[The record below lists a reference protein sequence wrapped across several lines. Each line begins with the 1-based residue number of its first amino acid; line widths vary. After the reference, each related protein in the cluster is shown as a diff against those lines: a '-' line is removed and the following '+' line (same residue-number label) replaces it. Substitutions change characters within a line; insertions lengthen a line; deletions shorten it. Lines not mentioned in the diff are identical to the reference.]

1 MNRVAISGPTL
12 KVLAKDPL
20 SVRWLAELCGL
31 PPTPYYPDLASAVMA
46 NGERSAAALQH
57 IAWWSK
63 HPDAGSQ
70 FERAIRDLP
79 DTSDASRV
87 AALRA
92 LGYDGLLYFQHGK
105 IIGHVFFQRHD
116 SALHGFSCW
125 ADETLRGRIFF
136 RIAVMDFLAHASQCR
151 DIVRARAG
159 GGHYPI
165 TTLVLT
171 RLRRVANK
179 LGWRLHDDGWVDF
192 SSPD

>member
-1 MNRVAISGPTL
+1 M
-12 KVLAKDPL
+12 
-20 SVRWLAELCGL
+20 RWLAELCGL
-31 PPTPYYPDLASAVMA
+31 PSAPYYPELASAVMA
-46 NGERSAAALQH
+46 NGEHMATALQH
-57 IAWWSK
+57 IAWWSR

-70 FERAIRDLP
+70 FARAIRDLP

-92 LGYDGLLYFQHGK
+92 LGYDGLLYWQHSK
-105 IIGHVFFQRHD
+105 IIGHVFFQRHG

-125 ADETLRGRIFF
+125 ADETLRGRVFF
-136 RIAVMDFLAHASQCR
+136 RVAVMDFLAHASQCP

-171 RLRRVANK
+171 RLRRVADR
-179 LGWRLHDDGWVDF
+179 LGWRLHDDGWIDF
-192 SSPD
+192 STQDSDGAAGDPAPSAPTVRPR